1 MNEQNIRIQ
10 TAVLSDI
17 PELLSL
23 ETASFVTSDGLLTER
38 AFRYHIKRSNLCLI
52 ARDEDSNQMTAYVL
66 VLPHRKSAR
75 IYSLAVAKKF
85 QHRGIARAMLREVM
99 DEICNRGIPVLKL
112 EVRRENTGAIA
123 LYQSLG
129 FHIQNIIQDYY
140 GPNEDAIGMQWRPP
154 KNL

>member
-10 TAVLSDI
+10 TAVLADI

-38 AFRYHIKRSNLCLI
+38 AFRYHIKRGNLCLI
-52 ARDEDSNQMTAYVL
+52 ARADNANQLAAYVL

-85 QHRGIARAMLREVM
+85 QQRGIARALLHQVM
-99 DEICNRGIPVLKL
+99 DEICKRKIPILKL

-129 FHIQNIIQDYY
+129 FHIQSIVQDYY
-140 GPNEDAIGMQWRPP
+140 GPDEDAIGMQWRSP
-154 KNL
+154 KS

>member
-1 MNEQNIRIQ
+1 MNEHNIRIR
-10 TAVLSDI
+10 TAVLGDI

-52 ARDEDSNQMTAYVL
+52 ARIDGSNRLAAYVL

-75 IYSLAVAKKF
+75 IYSLAVAKQF
-85 QHRGIARAMLREVM
+85 QHRGIARSLLRQVM
-99 DEICNRGIPVLKL
+99 DEICSRKIPILKL

-129 FHIQNIIQDYY
+129 FHIQSIIQDYY
-140 GPNEDAIGMQWRPP
+140 GPNEDAIGMQWHASQ
-154 KNL
+154 N